1 MTGSSVITVNWQE
14 TRKCPVGAFSMLP
27 GRGLCQVLAADG
39 ADRIVG
45 YRAFFGDSLWAV
57 TERVAVRR
65 LRELQPWR
73 DLTGARVCAKLLP
86 SKTISTPTSLRYIN
100 DTR

>member
-1 MTGSSVITVNWQE
+1 MTGGTVIAVNWHQ
-14 TRKCPVGAFSMLP
+14 TRKCPVGAFSLLP
-27 GRGLCQVLAADG
+27 GRGLCQVLTADG

-45 YRAFFGDSLWAV
+45 YRAFSGDSLWAV

-73 DLTGARVCAKLLP
+73 DLTGARGCAKLLA

>member
-1 MTGSSVITVNWQE
+1 MTGGSVIAVNWHQ
-14 TRKCPVGAFSMLP
+14 TRKCPVGAFSLLP
-27 GRGLCQVLAADG
+27 GRGLCQVLAAAG
-39 ADRIVG
+39 VDRIVG
-45 YRAFFGDSLWAV
+45 YRAFSGASAWAL

-73 DLTGARVCAKLLP
+73 DLTGTRGCAKLLA
-86 SKTISTPTSLRYIN
+86 SKTICKPTSLRYIN

>member
-1 MTGSSVITVNWQE
+1 MNWQE
-14 TRKCPVGAFSMLP
+14 TRKCPVGAFSLLP

-45 YRAFFGDSLWAV
+45 YRSSFGDSLWAV

-65 LRELQPWR
+65 LRELQPWL
-73 DLTGARVCAKLLP
+73 DLTGSRICAKLLA

>member
-1 MTGSSVITVNWQE
+1 MTGCTVIAVNWQE
-14 TRKCPVGAFSMLP
+14 TRKCPVGAFSLLP

-39 ADRIVG
+39 ADRVVG
-45 YRAFFGDSLWAV
+45 YRAFFGASLWAV

>member
-1 MTGSSVITVNWQE
+1 MMVSSVVTVDWQE

-39 ADRIVG
+39 VDRIVG
-45 YRAFFGDSLWAV
+45 YRAFFGDSPWAV
-57 TERVAVRR
+57 SERVAVRR

-73 DLTGARVCAKLLP
+73 DLKGARVCAKLLN

>member
-1 MTGSSVITVNWQE
+1 MTGSSVIAVNWQE
-14 TRKCPVGAFSMLP
+14 TRKCPVGAFSLLS

-45 YRAFFGDSLWAV
+45 YRAFSGDSLWAV

>member
-1 MTGSSVITVNWQE
+1 MTGSSVVTVDWQA

-39 ADRIVG
+39 VDRIVG

-73 DLTGARVCAKLLP
+73 DLTGARVCAKLLD
-86 SKTISTPTSLRYIN
+86 SNTISTPTSLRYIN